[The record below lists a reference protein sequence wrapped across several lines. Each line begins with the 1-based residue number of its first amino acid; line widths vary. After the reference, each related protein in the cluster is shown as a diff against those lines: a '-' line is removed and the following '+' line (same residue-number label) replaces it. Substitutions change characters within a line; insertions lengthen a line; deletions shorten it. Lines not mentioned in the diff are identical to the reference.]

1 MLSTTTHSAPCGKKT
16 MRNVTRLS
24 FGAAL
29 LALLPLVGCGQNLG
43 LGGGAYTES
52 QVTLIVSSTSGGAA
66 APGGAET
73 AVPTAIAGFGTVKGK
88 VVVDGAAPAL
98 AMLLAVGAPTK
109 DAVCAIAGV
118 PNESVVADPAG
129 GLANVFIYL
138 KKAPA
143 GVVIPAFPE
152 GKLNFDQKGCRY
164 SPHAFI
170 TRVGQTINITNSDPV
185 AHNVHTMSNN
195 KPLNAALQGGD
206 TKGTDLTYDRSETL
220 PVRAV
225 CDFHAWMDS
234 YHLVVDHPWAAV
246 SAADGSFEIKGVPA
260 GKMEFIVWHEK
271 IGYVERSLKVDV
283 VPDNAVELSLK
294 VPAAKLVAK

>member
-1 MLSTTTHSAPCGKKT
+1 
-16 MRNVTRLS
+16 MRNVTRLLCGIS
-24 FGAAL
+24 L
-29 LALLPLVGCGQNLG
+29 IALLPLSGCGQKLG

-52 QVTLIVSSTSGGAA
+52 EVTLIVSSTSGAA
-66 APGGAET
+66 ASPSGADT
-73 AVPTAIAGFGTVKGK
+73 AAPAAIAGFGTVKGK
-88 VVVDGAAPAL
+88 VVVDGTAPAL

-129 GLANVFIYL
+129 GLANVFVYL

-143 GVVIPAFPE
+143 GVAIPAVPTD
-152 GKLNFDQKGCRY
+152 KLTFDQKGCRY
-164 SPHAFI
+164 SPHAFV

-195 KPLNAALQGGD
+195 KPLNSALGAND

-220 PVRAV
+220 PIRAV

-246 SAADGSFEIKGVPA
+246 SAADGTFEIQGVPA
-260 GKMEFIVWHEK
+260 GKMEFIVWQEK
-271 IGYVERSLKVDV
+271 MGYVERSLKVDV
-283 VPDNAVELSLK
+283 VPDQTVELSLK